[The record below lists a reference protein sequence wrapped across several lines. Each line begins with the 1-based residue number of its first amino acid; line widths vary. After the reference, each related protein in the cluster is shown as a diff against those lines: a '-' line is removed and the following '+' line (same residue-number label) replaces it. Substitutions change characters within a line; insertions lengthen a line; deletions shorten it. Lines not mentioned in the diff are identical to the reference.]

1 MELTQL
7 VYFCAVAKKLH
18 ITNTAKEFHIAQPA
32 LTQSIKRLEK
42 ELGVPLLTANGRNIK
57 LTEYGKFVYK
67 KISPFVEMLDNLG
80 EEINEMSEKENNTIR
95 INLLAASYL
104 TTQAI
109 IEYKKRNNHIH
120 FRIYQ
125 DEDSRDYDV
134 TITTKPYYHRASSE
148 AANTYVCTEKLYM
161 AVPSSSAFAKENSVN
176 LEELKKQDFISL
188 GTATS
193 LGLICDNYCGLA
205 GFKPNI
211 IFQSDNPTSVKN
223 CIAANMG
230 IGFWP
235 QFSWGILDSPDVT
248 LLPIKTPVCQRDIIV
263 SYKGNKSN
271 NSQVIDFYKFLIEY
285 FENKKY
291 EL

>member
-7 VYFCAVAKKLH
+7 IYFCAVAKNLH
-18 ITNTAKEFHIAQPA
+18 ITNTAKELHIAQPA

-42 ELGVPLLTANGRNIK
+42 ELGVPLLTASGRNIK
-57 LTEYGKFVYK
+57 LTEYGKFIYK
-67 KISPFVEMLDNLG
+67 KFNPFVEMLDNLSD
-80 EEINEMSEKENNTIR
+80 EINEMSEKENTTIR

-109 IEYKKRNNHIH
+109 IEYKKKNEHIH
-120 FRIYQ
+120 FRIFQ
-125 DEDSRDYDV
+125 DDDFKDYDV
-134 TITTKPYYHRASSE
+134 NVTTKPYYHGTPDQIN
-148 AANTYVCTEKLYM
+148 NTYICTEKLYM
-161 AVPSSSAFAKENSVN
+161 AVPNSSRFTKKNSIN
-176 LEELKKQDFISL
+176 LVDVKSEDFISL

-235 QFSWGILDSPDVT
+235 QFTWGVLDSPDVT
-248 LLPIKTPVCQRDIIV
+248 LLPIKTPVCQRDIII
-263 SYKGNKSN
+263 SYATNKTD
-271 NSQVIDFYKFLIEY
+271 NSYVVDFFNFLTEY
-285 FENKKY
+285 FETKKF

>member
-7 VYFCAVAKKLH
+7 IYFCAVAKNLH
-18 ITNTAKEFHIAQPA
+18 ITNTAKELHIAQPA

-42 ELGVPLLTANGRNIK
+42 ELGVPLFASSGRNIK

-67 KISPFVEMLDNLG
+67 KINPFIEMIGNLETEI
-80 EEINEMSEKENNTIR
+80 EELSKKENNTIR
-95 INLLAASYL
+95 INLSAASYL

-109 IEYKKRNNHIH
+109 IDYKKQNEHIH

-125 DEDSRDYDV
+125 DDDLRDYDV
-134 TITTKPYYHRASSE
+134 TISTKPYYHSAPNE
-148 AANTYVCTEKLYM
+148 LNNTYICTEKLFL
-161 AVPSSSAFAKENSVN
+161 AVPNSSKYATKNSIN
-176 LEELKKQDFISL
+176 LVEIKNEDFITL

-235 QFSWGILDSPDVT
+235 QFSWGFLDSSDVT
-248 LLPIKTPVCQRDIIV
+248 LLPIKTPVCQRDIII
-263 SYKGNKSN
+263 SYNSNKTD
-271 NSQVIDFYKFLIEY
+271 NSHVIDFYNFLIEY
-285 FENKKY
+285 FETKRF
-291 EL
+291 EH

>member
-7 VYFCAVAKKLH
+7 LYFCAVAKNLH
-18 ITNTAKEFHIAQPA
+18 ITNTAKELHIAQPA

-42 ELGVPLLTANGRNIK
+42 ELGVPLLASNGRNIK

-67 KISPFVEMLDNLG
+67 KINPFIETINNLND
-80 EEINEMSEKENNTIR
+80 EINELSKTENNTIR
-95 INLLAASYL
+95 INLSAASYL
-104 TTQAI
+104 ITQAI
-109 IEYKKRNNHIH
+109 IDYKKQNEHIH

-125 DEDSRDYDV
+125 DDDLIDYDV
-134 TITTKPYYHRASSE
+134 IISTKPYYHNAPNE
-148 AANTYVCTEKLYM
+148 LNNTYICTEKLYL
-161 AVPSSSAFAKENSVN
+161 AVPSSSKYSNKKSINLVDVKDEN
-176 LEELKKQDFISL
+176 FITL

-193 LGLICDNYCGLA
+193 LGLICNNYCGLA

-235 QFSWGILDSPDVT
+235 QFTWGPLNSPDVT
-248 LLPIKTPVCQRDIIV
+248 LLPIKTPVCQRDIIITYN
-263 SYKGNKSN
+263 SNKTD
-271 NSQVIDFYKFLIEY
+271 NSHVLDFYNFLIEY
-285 FENKKY
+285 FENKRF
-291 EL
+291 EQ

>member
-7 VYFCAVAKKLH
+7 IYFCAVAKNLH
-18 ITNTAKEFHIAQPA
+18 ITNTAKELHIAQPA
-32 LTQSIKRLEK
+32 LTQAIKRLEK
-42 ELGVPLLTANGRNIK
+42 ELGVPLLTASGRNIK

-67 KISPFVEMLDNLG
+67 KISPFIETIDNLG
-80 EEINEMSEKENNTIR
+80 TEINEMSKKENNTIR

-109 IEYKKRNNHIH
+109 IEYKKRNEHIH
-120 FRIYQ
+120 FRIYK
-125 DEDSRDYDV
+125 EDDSKDFDV
-134 TITTKPYYHRASSE
+134 TITTKPYYHRSTDE
-148 AANTYVCTEKLYM
+148 AATTYVCTEKLYM
-161 AVPSSSAFAKENSVN
+161 AVPNSSPFAKKNSIN
-176 LEELKKQDFISL
+176 LADLKKQDFISL

-193 LGLICDNYCGLA
+193 LGLICDNYCGFA

-235 QFSWGILDSPDVT
+235 QFSWGVLDSPDVT

-263 SYKGNKSN
+263 SYQNNKTD
-271 NSQVIDFYKFLIEY
+271 NSQVIDFFNFLTEY
-285 FENKKY
+285 FEDNRAK
-291 EL
+291 